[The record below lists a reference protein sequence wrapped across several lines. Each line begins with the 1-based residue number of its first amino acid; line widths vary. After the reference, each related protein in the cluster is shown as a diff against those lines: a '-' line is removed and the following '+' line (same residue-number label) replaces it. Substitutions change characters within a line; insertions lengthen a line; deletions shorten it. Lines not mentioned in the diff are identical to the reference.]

1 MQKPQVAL
9 IERVSFGKTSN
20 CPFSLKKEKEVPSCR
35 GNEGE
40 SDAVS
45 SVQHGV
51 LLGFLGL
58 PLARAVAQLLLG
70 FER

>member
-1 MQKPQVAL
+1 M
-9 IERVSFGKTSN
+9 E
-20 CPFSLKKEKEVPSCR
+20 E
-35 GNEGE
+35 E

-45 SVQHGV
+45 LVPCGM

-58 PLARAVAQLLLG
+58 PLASTFAQLLLG